1 MAVHPQASRA
11 DRRLCDKHMRTDSF
25 HGAGSGYQAHGMV
38 ANTDQTRVRSV
49 VIVEDDEDIA
59 ESIRYNLERESYRIR
74 IAASGEDDLNL
85 ILDRPPNLILLDLNL
100 PGMNGFEICRRVRAE
115 SATAKVPILMLTAR
129 ADETDKVLGLNMGAD
144 DYITK
149 PFSMREL
156 VARVN
161 AALRRSEGVEID
173 RPAFDNGLLRIEPST
188 FRVSYQGRDVRMTR
202 KEFALLSELARNQG
216 RVLTRET
223 LLDRVWGM
231 NYFGDSRTLDVHI
244 RRLRQKL
251 GDASLIETVT
261 GIGYRLCDTSPQGGA

>member
-1 MAVHPQASRA
+1 MVRAVEE
-11 DRRLCDKHMRTDSF
+11 
-25 HGAGSGYQAHGMV
+25 
-38 ANTDQTRVRSV
+38 TRVRNII
-49 VIVEDDEDIA
+49 IVEDDEDIA
-59 ESIRYNLERESYRIR
+59 DSIRYNLEREGFRIR
-74 IAASGEDDLNL
+74 VALTGEGALSL
-85 ILDRPPNLILLDLNL
+85 ILNGPPDLILLDLNL
-100 PGMNGFEICRRVRAE
+100 PGMNGFEICRRLRSE
-115 SATAKVPILMLTAR
+115 TATAKVPILMLTAR

-161 AALRRSEGVEID
+161 AALRRSGGSDVD
-173 RPAFDNGLLRIEPST
+173 RPVFDNGSLRIDPST
-188 FRVSYQGRDVRMTR
+188 FRVSYQDQDVRMTR
-202 KEFALLSELARNQG
+202 KEFALLSELARNHG

-251 GDASLIETVT
+251 GAPGLIETVT
-261 GIGYRLCDTSPQGGA
+261 GIGYRLCDMQPPG

>member
-1 MAVHPQASRA
+1 MVRAVEEA
-11 DRRLCDKHMRTDSF
+11 
-25 HGAGSGYQAHGMV
+25 
-38 ANTDQTRVRSV
+38 RVRSII
-49 VIVEDDEDIA
+49 IVEDDEDIA
-59 ESIRYNLERESYRIR
+59 DSIRYNLEREGFRVR
-74 IAASGEDDLNL
+74 VAVTGEEAVNL
-85 ILDRPPNLILLDLNL
+85 ILGGPPSLILLDLNL
-100 PGMNGFEICRRVRAE
+100 PGMNGFEICRRLRAE
-115 SATAKVPILMLTAR
+115 PPTAKLPILMLTAR

-161 AALRRSEGVEID
+161 AALRRTESADAD
-173 RPAFDNGLLRIEPST
+173 RPVFDNGLLRIDPST
-188 FRVSYQGRDVRMTR
+188 FRVSYREREVRMTR
-202 KEFALLSELARNQG
+202 KEFSLLSELARNEG

-251 GDASLIETVT
+251 GDP
-261 GIGYRLCDTSPQGGA
+261 G

>member
-1 MAVHPQASRA
+1 MVRAVEE
-11 DRRLCDKHMRTDSF
+11 L
-25 HGAGSGYQAHGMV
+25 
-38 ANTDQTRVRSV
+38 RVRNII
-49 VIVEDDEDIA
+49 IVEDDEDIA
-59 ESIRYNLERESYRIR
+59 DSIRYNLEREGFRIR
-74 IAASGEDDLNL
+74 VAVTGEEALNL
-85 ILDRPPNLILLDLNL
+85 ILGGPPSLILLDLNL
-100 PGMNGFEICRRVRAE
+100 PGMNGFEICRRLRAE
-115 SATAKVPILMLTAR
+115 SPTAKVPILMLTAR

-161 AALRRSEGVEID
+161 AALRRTEGSDAD
-173 RPAFDNGLLRIEPST
+173 RPVFDNGLLRIDPST
-188 FRVSYQGRDVRMTR
+188 FRVSYQDREVRMTR
-202 KEFALLSELARNQG
+202 KEFALLSELARNEG

-251 GDASLIETVT
+251 GDSGLIETVT
-261 GIGYRLCDTSPQGGA
+261 GIGYRLCARFSQPPTE

>member
-1 MAVHPQASRA
+1 
-11 DRRLCDKHMRTDSF
+11 
-25 HGAGSGYQAHGMV
+25 MV
-38 ANTDQTRVRSV
+38 IRVDETRVRNII
-49 VIVEDDEDIA
+49 IVEDDEDIA
-59 ESIRYNLERESYRIR
+59 DSIRYNLDREGFRVR
-74 IAASGEDDLNL
+74 VAVTGEDALSL
-85 ILDRPPNLILLDLNL
+85 ILNGPPSLILLDLNL
-100 PGMNGFEICRRVRAE
+100 PGMNGFEICRRLRTE
-115 SATAKVPILMLTAR
+115 PSTASIPILMLTAR

-161 AALRRSEGVEID
+161 AALRRSEGSQVD
-173 RPAFDNGLLRIEPST
+173 RPVFDNGSLRIDPST
-188 FRVSYQGRDVRMTR
+188 FRVYYQEREVRMTR

-251 GDASLIETVT
+251 GDPALIETVT
-261 GIGYRLCDTSPQGGA
+261 GIGYRLL

>member
-1 MAVHPQASRA
+1 MSMAIAVEER
-11 DRRLCDKHMRTDSF
+11 
-25 HGAGSGYQAHGMV
+25 
-38 ANTDQTRVRSV
+38 RVRNI

-59 ESIRYNLERESYRIR
+59 DSIRYNLERESFRVR
-74 IAASGEDDLNL
+74 LALTGEDALDLTLNG
-85 ILDRPPNLILLDLNL
+85 PPDLVLLDLNL
-100 PGMNGFEICRRVRAE
+100 PGMNGFEICRRLRAE
-115 SATAKVPILMLTAR
+115 AATAKVPILILTAR

-161 AALRRSEGVEID
+161 AALRRSGAGDVD
-173 RPAFDNGLLRIEPST
+173 RPVFDNGSLRIDPST
-188 FRVSYQGRDVRMTR
+188 FRVTYQQHEVRMTR
-202 KEFALLSELARNQG
+202 KEFALLSELARNHG

-251 GDASLIETVT
+251 GNPALIETIT
-261 GIGYRLCDTSPQGGA
+261 GIGYRLSDTE

>member
-1 MAVHPQASRA
+1 MATRVEE
-11 DRRLCDKHMRTDSF
+11 
-25 HGAGSGYQAHGMV
+25 
-38 ANTDQTRVRSV
+38 TRVRNII
-49 VIVEDDEDIA
+49 IVEDDEDIA
-59 ESIRYNLERESYRIR
+59 DSIRYNLDREGFRVR
-74 IAASGEDDLNL
+74 VAVTGEDALSL
-85 ILDRPPNLILLDLNL
+85 ILNGPPSLILLDLNL
-100 PGMNGFEICRRVRAE
+100 PGMNGFEICRRLRTE
-115 SATAKVPILMLTAR
+115 PSTASIPILMLTAR

-161 AALRRSEGVEID
+161 AALRRSEGSQVD
-173 RPAFDNGLLRIEPST
+173 RPVFDNGSLRIDPST
-188 FRVSYQGRDVRMTR
+188 FRVHYQEREVRMTR

-251 GDASLIETVT
+251 GDPALIETVT
-261 GIGYRLCDTSPQGGA
+261 GIGYRLL